1 MTALMTGWRFVLIF
15 IATVVVVPAVGLVL
29 TWVDRF
35 VSARVQWRKGPPFYQ
50 PFADILK
57 LLLKQT
63 VVPAG
68 AAKTVFLFAPLVGI
82 AGMGLVGLIL
92 LFSNFG
98 AVVAQRTSF
107 IGDII
112 VLLYSFALVPLAF
125 IVGASSSRNPVA
137 AVGASREMTLY
148 FGYELPFLLAL
159 LVPVVKVASKWDVA
173 SALRLGG
180 LVAYQ
185 QQHGPFLYSISGV
198 IAAIIILFTIQAK
211 LGYVPFD
218 IPEAEQ
224 EIMSGVLVEYS
235 GAPLAGFRIA
245 RAMMF
250 VLLPL
255 FLITILWGGFAN
267 WWAILKFLLIV
278 VLVVLMKNT
287 NPRLTVHQALVFFWF
302 ILGPLGIIAV
312 VLAFIGL

>member
-1 MTALMTGWRFVLIF
+1 MSYWLSGWRLVIAF
-15 IATVVVVPAVGLVL
+15 IATVVFVPIAGLIL

-63 VVPAG
+63 VIPQG
-68 AAKTVFLFAPLVGI
+68 AARTVFLFAPLIGI
-82 AGMGLVGLIL
+82 AGMSLVALIL
-92 LFSNFG
+92 FFSNFG
-98 AVVAQRTSF
+98 VVVAQRTSF

-112 VLLYSFALVPLAF
+112 VLLYLFALVPIAF
-125 IVGASSSRNPVA
+125 IVGASASRNPIA
-137 AVGASREMTLY
+137 AVGASREMTIY
-148 FGYELPFLLAL
+148 FGYELPFILAL
-159 LVPVVKVASKWDVA
+159 LVPIVKVSQRWDVA
-173 SALRLGG
+173 SALRIGG

-185 QQHGPFLYSISGV
+185 QEYGPFLYSISGV
-198 IAAIIILFTIQAK
+198 IAGIIILFVIQAK

-235 GAPLAGFRIA
+235 GAPLAGFRIT

-250 VLLPL
+250 VLLPI
-255 FLITILWGGFAN
+255 FMITVLWGGIGD

-278 VLVVLMKNT
+278 VLIVLMKNT
-287 NPRLTVHQALVFFWF
+287 NPRLRVDQTLTFFWF

-312 VLAFIGL
+312 ILAFIGL